1 MQQQRPSTPKINKQ
15 SLKKSISMNSSLKS
29 ESRSVVFDSL
39 WPHGPYSRWNSQVR
53 ILEWVAFPFSRGSS
67 QPRDQTQ
74 VSRVADG
81 FFTSWATREALFIEL
96 LCKDSRKSPIPTHP
110 LSHQLPNVHCIQ
122 GTGAEQRPRRQA
134 LLHAGELCAAGR
146 GSELWGLS
154 LLWSLKDLSSS
165 RRWLYNWPDPQSS
178 KGVWEW

>member
-1 MQQQRPSTPKINKQ
+1 
-15 SLKKSISMNSSLKS
+15 MNSSLKS

-39 WPHGPYSRWNSQVR
+39 WPHGPYSRWNSPGQNTGVGSLSLLQR
-53 ILEWVAFPFSRGSS
+53 IFPTK
-67 QPRDQTQ
+67 DQTQ
-74 VSRVADG
+74 VSRIACG

-96 LCKDSRKSPIPTHP
+96 LCKDSRKSPISTHP
-110 LSHQLPNVHCIQ
+110 LSHQLPSVHCIQ

-165 RRWLYNWPDPQSS
+165 RRWLYNWPDSHSS